1 MDTVNLAERYAA
13 PPMRWDDVLEQLD
26 GGFAQATTDGGP
38 GRHTCWLTS
47 LNADGGPHTN
57 AVGALWHDGA
67 FWIATGLRTRR
78 GRNLRRDPRCTLA
91 LSLRP
96 LDLVVE
102 GRALLVT
109 DPALLASV
117 AALWNAEGWPC
128 EVDTAAAAGP
138 ALTAPFSAQSAG
150 GPPWHVFRLAADSAH
165 AVQTVEPHGATRWR
179 F

>member
-1 MDTVNLAERYAA
+1 MDTLNLAERYAA
-13 PPMRWDDVLEQLD
+13 PPIAWSEVTGLVDA
-26 GGFAQATTDGGP
+26 GYAQATVDAGP

-47 LNADGGPHTN
+47 LNADGSPHTN
-57 AVGALWHDGA
+57 AVGGLWRDA
-67 FWIATGLRTRR
+67 SFWFVTGLSTRR
-78 GRNLRRDPRCTLA
+78 GRNLARDPRCTLA
-91 LSLRP
+91 LSLRE

-102 GRALLVT
+102 GRAALVT
-109 DPALLASV
+109 DPADLTEL

-128 EVDTAAAAGP
+128 ELDPTAEPGP

-150 GPPWHVFRLAADSAH
+150 GPPWHVFRLVAASAH